1 MGLAITRENNM
12 SNDLEALTDSELARN
27 RILRTTNDIK
37 LYVDG
42 ITYEFPRY
50 YSHISTKDL
59 IEYLQKH
66 EEARNAILNDGH
78 NPVQLSVL
86 EENRKLLEQA
96 IKEKK
101 AEHEC
106 YQERAKWC
114 WWFAPET

>member
-1 MGLAITRENNM
+1 M
-12 SNDLEALTDSELARN
+12 SNDLGALTDSELAKN

-42 ITYEFPRY
+42 ITYEFPRKY
-50 YSHISTKDL
+50 DLFMPKKDL
-59 IEYLQKH
+59 IAYLQKH
-66 EEARNAILNDGH
+66 DEARHAILTDGH

-86 EENRKLLEQA
+86 EENRKMLEQA
-96 IKEKK
+96 IQEKK

-114 WWFAPET
+114 WWITPET